1 MRSIIG
7 ITAGYCYL
15 ENKHFLTQYY
25 AEAVE
30 FLGGIPI
37 IIPSEGPSLAADY
50 YNLVDGLIFSGGGDI
65 DPIYFGESPLRGIG
79 EICPKRDLFELE
91 LARIALQGTKPVL
104 GICRGMQ
111 LLNIAAGGSVYQDIK
126 EFTKQE
132 HNQRA
137 PKWYPFHNVNISED
151 SQLYKLVG
159 QNKIM
164 VNSFHHQA
172 VKRIGKGLKVVA
184 WSNDNIIEAFEGE
197 DNKRLLGVQWHP
209 ECSWKKDRISQAIF
223 SFLINTE
230 V

>member
-1 MRSIIG
+1 MRPIIG
-7 ITAGYCYL
+7 ITAGYSYF
-15 ENKHFLTQYY
+15 EDRHFLTQYY
-25 AEAVE
+25 TEAVS

-37 IIPSEGPSLAADY
+37 ILPSEGTSLAEYY
-50 YNLVDGLIFSGGGDI
+50 YNFVDGLIFSGGGDI
-65 DPIYFGESPLRGIG
+65 DPIYFGEDPLRGIG
-79 EICPKRDLFELE
+79 EINPKRDLFELE
-91 LARIALQGTKPVL
+91 LAKIALQGTKPVL

-111 LLNIAAGGSVYQDIK
+111 LLNIAAGGDVYQDIK
-126 EFTKQE
+126 EFTNQE

-197 DNKRLLGVQWHP
+197 DNKKLLGVQWHP
-209 ECSWKKDRISQAIF
+209 ECSWEKDRISQAIF
-223 SFLINTE
+223 DFLINTE